1 MLCLKREV
9 AAQPMMRVRV
19 PPPPPDNA
27 HRAKED
33 TQPFDLR
40 RVKPGSIAP
49 AAPVARA
56 APVAPIA
63 PDPAKQSA
71 APHLPPRRTNVV
83 VAALP
88 SVMVDDAAN
97 DTTSSPLATPRRRW
111 L

>member
-1 MLCLKREV
+1 
-9 AAQPMMRVRV
+9 MRVRV

-27 HRAKED
+27 PREKED

-40 RVKPGSIAP
+40 RVKPPSIAP

-56 APVAPIA
+56 ASVAPVAPIA
-63 PDPAKQSA
+63 PGAATQSA
-71 APHLPPRRTNVV
+71 APHLPPRRANTVV
-83 VAALP
+83 GALP

-97 DTTSSPLATPRRRW
+97 DTTSSTLAKPRRRW

>member
-1 MLCLKREV
+1 MLCLEREV

-27 HRAKED
+27 HHAKED

-40 RVKPGSIAP
+40 RVKSPS
-49 AAPVARA
+49 
-56 APVAPIA
+56 IA

-71 APHLPPRRTNVV
+71 APHVPPRRTNVV